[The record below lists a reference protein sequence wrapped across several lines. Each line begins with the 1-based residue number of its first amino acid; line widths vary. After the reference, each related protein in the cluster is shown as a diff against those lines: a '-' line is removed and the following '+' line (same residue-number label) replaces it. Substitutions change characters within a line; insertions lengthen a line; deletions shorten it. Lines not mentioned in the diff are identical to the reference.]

1 MVIQIMPQKIDIS
14 RHFFMKA
21 LIQTGSTANRTYM
34 TNGAFVVNSRLFL
47 VGGQYGRLDRLSSNG
62 GRPGPSNRFLIFD
75 FTQTNSYLS
84 DRTNTTYRPGG
95 ADYVPQ
101 SETSAVGRH
110 HNIYALYNGKLYVF
124 GGYVMKWNISTSYR
138 DYTDTTSHFD
148 VFDLGGFTQT
158 SNSVQH
164 ETITFTYAENF
175 KLGPWGDNALE
186 YFYGGASVVY
196 DNCLYIVGGRGRK
209 NGENSDEYYPY
220 IFEYNFDLNQ
230 WTRYKKCN
238 FPSSYEPEQWV

>member
-1 MVIQIMPQKIDIS
+1 MV
-14 RHFFMKA
+14 
-21 LIQTGSTANRTYM
+21 LI
-34 TNGAFVVNSRLFL
+34 
-47 VGGQYGRLDRLSSNG
+47 
-62 GRPGPSNRFLIFD
+62 I
-75 FTQTNSYLS
+75 
-84 DRTNTTYRPGG
+84 
-95 ADYVPQ
+95 PQ

-158 SNSVQH
+158 TTSVQH

-186 YFYGGASVVY
+186 YFYGEHLLYTIIVY
-196 DNCLYIVGGRGRK
+196 ILLVDAEERMEKIAMNTIHTYLSI
-209 NGENSDEYYPY
+209 
-220 IFEYNFDLNQ
+220 ILI
-230 WTRYKKCN
+230 
-238 FPSSYEPEQWV
+238 